1 MANIFTTAFVINGML
16 SNSFTS
22 STKMANS
29 QLTELHQTVKRID
42 LAQKKLN
49 AEFTNGA
56 MSVEQYERKMGRYQD
71 TLNKTQ
77 QQQKL
82 LQDRLNKK
90 NIANSQFVERRQ
102 SFLTTAAAIGTI
114 AQPFISAAQTAMKFE
129 FAMSKVGAI
138 ANATG
143 PELSLLTQTARS
155 LGEQTK
161 FTATQ
166 SAEAMSY
173 LGMAGWKTNEI
184 VAGMPGLLNLAAAG
198 NTDLAR
204 TADIV
209 SDNLTAFGLSAD
221 KAQHMADVY
230 AVTITSTNTNVEM
243 LGETM
248 KYAAPVAHAFG
259 ASMEETAA
267 LAGIMAN
274 SGIKA
279 SNAGT
284 ALRAGLIRL
293 AGPPK
298 MASKALEQLGLS
310 MEDLTNEQKEAAMAL
325 KTLGIETGNAEG
337 PQKMAIIV
345 GQLQERMK
353 GLSKE
358 EQLAMS
364 KAIFGQQAAA
374 GWLAVLQAGPKV
386 LGDLTNSLVNSD
398 GASEKMA
405 KQMNANAEGAI
416 IRLFSAFESLQISLA
431 NGFLPVIANV
441 GDSLAVWT
449 GKLSALATAHPIV
462 AQGII
467 YTIGTF
473 GLLWLTFKTGRAIIS
488 GYNAFMATCALW
500 QTTLGN
506 CTAVLRS
513 KTMLLAGT
521 QRTVALATKLWSGG
535 RMLVNAAMAACPIGW
550 LLIGISLLVVA
561 GTILYRH
568 WDTVKQFF
576 TTLWDSPIAR
586 IAFFVTG
593 PVGWIIGAVT
603 AIIANWDT
611 LAAYWDYFWD
621 NPSAAIFRFTSYIQE
636 QFTSAETWL
645 REKWQSISNFLSTPI
660 FGKVNITAS
669 GNGAEVAE
677 NAYGGIYGRGTFLT
691 TFAENSGESAIPHT
705 PNKRNIGL
713 LAKTNEIMGNPLG
726 TSGSINATFAPQIT
740 VQGNTDTAEISTLL
754 DQKMREFK
762 AMLAEVQ
769 NQNRRLSYG

>member
-1 MANIFTTAFVINGML
+1 M
-16 SNSFTS
+16 
-22 STKMANS
+22 
-29 QLTELHQTVKRID
+29 
-42 LAQKKLN
+42 
-49 AEFTNGA
+49 
-56 MSVEQYERKMGRYQD
+56 
-71 TLNKTQ
+71 
-77 QQQKL
+77 
-82 LQDRLNKK
+82 
-90 NIANSQFVERRQ
+90 
-102 SFLTTAAAIGTI
+102 
-114 AQPFISAAQTAMKFE
+114 
-129 FAMSKVGAI
+129 
-138 ANATG
+138 
-143 PELSLLTQTARS
+143 
-155 LGEQTK
+155 
-161 FTATQ
+161 
-166 SAEAMSY
+166 
-173 LGMAGWKTNEI
+173 
-184 VAGMPGLLNLAAAG
+184 
-198 NTDLAR
+198 
-204 TADIV
+204 
-209 SDNLTAFGLSAD
+209 
-221 KAQHMADVY
+221 
-230 AVTITSTNTNVEM
+230 
-243 LGETM
+243 
-248 KYAAPVAHAFG
+248 
-259 ASMEETAA
+259 
-267 LAGIMAN
+267 
-274 SGIKA
+274 
-279 SNAGT
+279 
-284 ALRAGLIRL
+284 
-293 AGPPK
+293 
-298 MASKALEQLGLS
+298 
-310 MEDLTNEQKEAAMAL
+310 
-325 KTLGIETGNAEG
+325 
-337 PQKMAIIV
+337 
-345 GQLQERMK
+345 
-353 GLSKE
+353 
-358 EQLAMS
+358 
-364 KAIFGQQAAA
+364 
-374 GWLAVLQAGPKV
+374 

-416 IRLFSAFESLQISLA
+416 IRLSSAFESLQISLA

-535 RMLVNAAMAACPIGW
+535 MMLVNAAMAACPIGW

-754 DQKMREFK
+754 NQKMREFK

>member
-29 QLTELHQTVKRID
+29 QLTELQQTVKRID

-49 AEFTNGA
+49 TEFTNGA

-82 LQDRLNKK
+82 LQEKLDRK
-90 NIANSQFVERRQ
+90 NIADTRFGEARR
-102 SFLTTAAAIGTI
+102 SLFATAATASVV
-114 AQPFISAAQTAMKFE
+114 ARPFISAAQTAMKFE

-143 PELSLLTQTARS
+143 PELTLLTQTARS

-173 LGMAGWKTNEI
+173 LGMAGWKTKEI

-298 MASKALEQLGLS
+298 MATKALEQLGLS

-358 EQLAMS
+358 EH
-364 KAIFGQQAAA
+364 
-374 GWLAVLQAGPKV
+374 WLCRK
-386 LGDLTNSLVNSD
+386 
-398 GASEKMA
+398 
-405 KQMNANAEGAI
+405 
-416 IRLFSAFESLQISLA
+416 LFSGSRQQRGGWQYYRQDLKCL
-431 NGFLPVIANV
+431 VI
-441 GDSLAVWT
+441 
-449 GKLSALATAHPIV
+449 
-462 AQGII
+462 
-467 YTIGTF
+467 
-473 GLLWLTFKTGRAIIS
+473 
-488 GYNAFMATCALW
+488 
-500 QTTLGN
+500 
-506 CTAVLRS
+506 
-513 KTMLLAGT
+513 
-521 QRTVALATKLWSGG
+521 
-535 RMLVNAAMAACPIGW
+535 
-550 LLIGISLLVVA
+550 
-561 GTILYRH
+561 
-568 WDTVKQFF
+568 
-576 TTLWDSPIAR
+576 
-586 IAFFVTG
+586 
-593 PVGWIIGAVT
+593 
-603 AIIANWDT
+603 
-611 LAAYWDYFWD
+611 
-621 NPSAAIFRFTSYIQE
+621 
-636 QFTSAETWL
+636 
-645 REKWQSISNFLSTPI
+645 
-660 FGKVNITAS
+660 
-669 GNGAEVAE
+669 
-677 NAYGGIYGRGTFLT
+677 
-691 TFAENSGESAIPHT
+691 
-705 PNKRNIGL
+705 
-713 LAKTNEIMGNPLG
+713 
-726 TSGSINATFAPQIT
+726 
-740 VQGNTDTAEISTLL
+740 
-754 DQKMREFK
+754 
-762 AMLAEVQ
+762 
-769 NQNRRLSYG
+769 

>member
-1 MANIFTTAFVINGML
+1 MANTFTTAFVINGML

-22 STKMANS
+22 STKMAGS
-29 QLTELHQTVKRID
+29 QLTELQQIIKRIK
-42 LAQKKLN
+42 ATQKSLN
-49 AEFTNGA
+49 TEFTNGA
-56 MSVEQYERKMGRYQD
+56 MSVEQYDRKMGKYQT
-71 TLNKTQ
+71 TLAKTQ
-77 QQQKL
+77 QQQKQ
-82 LQDRLNKK
+82 LQDKLNKK
-90 NIANSQFVERRQ
+90 NAADIRFGEARKSLFN
-102 SFLTTAAAIGTI
+102 TAATASIV
-114 AQPFISAAQTAMKFE
+114 AQPFISAVQTAMKFE

-173 LGMAGWKTNEI
+173 LGMAGWKTKEI
-184 VAGMPGLLNLAAAG
+184 IAGMPGLLNLAAAG

-325 KTLGIETGNAEG
+325 KTLGIETGNVEG
-337 PQKMAIIV
+337 PQKMALIV

-386 LGDLTNSLVNSD
+386 LGDLTNALVNSD

-405 KQMNANAEGAI
+405 KEMNANAKGAI
-416 IRLFSAFESLQISLA
+416 TRLSSAFESLQLSLA

-441 GDSLAVWT
+441 GESLAAWT
-449 GKLSALATAHPIV
+449 GWLSAVATAHPEV
-462 AQGII
+462 VQGIF
-467 YTIGTF
+467 YTVGAFGTLWMAFKIGQTVI
-473 GLLWLTFKTGRAIIS
+473 A
-488 GYNAFMATCALW
+488 GYNACMDTLALW
-500 QTTLGN
+500 KVTLGN
-506 CTAVLRS
+506 CATVLRA
-513 KTMLLAGT
+513 KTLLLSGA
-521 QRTVALATKLWSGG
+521 QRSAALATKLWSGG
-535 RMLVNAAMAACPIGW
+535 MMLVNAAMAACPIGW

-636 QFTSAETWL
+636 QFTGAETWL

-669 GNGAEVAE
+669 GNGAEVAQ
-677 NAYGGIYGRGTFLT
+677 NAYGGIYGKGAFLT

-726 TSGSINATFAPQIT
+726 ASGSINATFAPQIT
-740 VQGNTDTAEISTLL
+740 VQGNADTAEISTLL

-762 AMLAEVQ
+762 TMLAEIQ